1 MGMTEKVFAN
11 FQPNVNNLTQALEK
25 NPILATALNSV
36 VGYDTAAKIAKRADK
51 EHKSVLEIA
60 LQETEL
66 DESEL
71 KAILD
76 PLHLAKP
83 HQ

>member
-1 MGMTEKVFAN
+1 L
-11 FQPNVNNLTQALEK
+11 QK

-36 VGYDTAAKIAKRADK
+36 LGYDMAANIAKRADA

-60 LQETEL
+60 LEETEL
-66 DESEL
+66 GESEL
-71 KAILD
+71 TAILD